1 MMDLSRV
8 FFRQQA
14 TRDGQR
20 GNDAV
25 GALIERPPELT
36 ASQFCHCEPVTDV
49 TGVAIRFPLRSDH
62 RLRCVLWQAGMPAG
76 GLTF

>member
-1 MMDLSRV
+1 MP
-8 FFRQQA
+8 
-14 TRDGQR
+14 
-20 GNDAV
+20 AV

-49 TGVAIRFPLRSDH
+49 TGVAIRFPLRSDY
-62 RLRCVLWQAGMPAG
+62 RQRCVLWQAGMPAG

>member
-1 MMDLSRV
+1 M
-8 FFRQQA
+8 FPTTA
-14 TRDGQR
+14 
-20 GNDAV
+20 NAV

-49 TGVAIRFPLRSDH
+49 TGVAIRLPLRSAY
-62 RLRCVLWQAGMPAG
+62 RLHSVLWQAGMPAG